1 MNRAIVPVILMLIF
15 CTLYSGCSTHPNA
28 GKIPLKIVAAGSLLV
43 PFSELES
50 QYEALN
56 PDIDVQV
63 EGHGSI
69 QAIRQVTDL
78 YRKFDVVAVAD
89 ESLIPDLMYR
99 TSQETGKNFTDWY
112 APFARNEMV
121 LAYTGK
127 SLYQTEI
134 NETNWPDILAKPD
147 VRVGFSNPMLDAAG
161 YRALMVTML
170 AGDYY
175 GDQTIFPRVIGNH
188 FNPPLVMENSA
199 QGHMVRLPEV
209 PHPSGQH
216 IVIRDGS
223 IFLLSLLAAGGI
235 DYAFEYRSVAEA
247 QNLSYVNLPPE
258 INLASPDYEEWYA
271 KSRVILGFPRFSSI
285 GQERDGRPI
294 VYAMTVPSDATHPE
308 EGQKFLQ
315 FVLEYE
321 KIGET
326 GWPAPL

>member
-1 MNRAIVPVILMLIF
+1 MNRAIFPVILMLFSCILF
-15 CTLYSGCSTHPNA
+15 GGCSMHQDS
-28 GKIPLKIVAAGSLLV
+28 GKIPLKVVAAGSLLV

-50 QYEALN
+50 RYEALN

-99 TSQETGKNFTDWY
+99 PSRETGKNFTDWY
-112 APFARNEMV
+112 VPFARNEMV
-121 LAYTGK
+121 IAYTEK
-127 SLYQTEI
+127 SLYRTEI
-134 NETNWPDILAKPD
+134 NETNWPDILARPE

-161 YRALMVTML
+161 YRAIMVTML

-175 GDQTIFPRVIGNH
+175 GDQTIFPRVIGDH
-188 FNPPLVMENSA
+188 FDPPLVMEESA
-199 QGHMVRLPEV
+199 QGHTVRLPEV
-209 PHPSGQH
+209 PRPADQH

-235 DYAFEYRSVAEA
+235 DYAFEYKSVTEA
-247 QNLSYVNLPPE
+247 QDFFYVSLPEE

-271 KSRVILGFPRFSSI
+271 RSHVILGFPRFSSI

-294 VYAMTVPSDATHPE
+294 VYAMTVPSDAPYPD

-315 FVLEYE
+315 FVLGHE
-321 KIGET
+321 KIGER
-326 GWPAPL
+326 GWPASL

>member
-15 CTLYSGCSTHPNA
+15 CTLYSGCSTHPNT
-28 GKIPLKIVAAGSLLV
+28 GKIPLKVVAAGSLLV

-99 TSQETGKNFTDWY
+99 PSRETGKNFTDWY
-112 APFARNEMV
+112 VPFARNEMV
-121 LAYTGK
+121 IAYTEK
-127 SLYQTEI
+127 SLYHTEI
-134 NETNWPDILAKPD
+134 NETNWPEILAKPD

-188 FNPPLVMENSA
+188 FAPPLVMENSA
-199 QGHMVRLPEV
+199 QDYTVRLPEV
-209 PHPSGQH
+209 PHPSDQH

-223 IFLLSLLAAGGI
+223 IFLL
-235 DYAFEYRSVAEA
+235 
-247 QNLSYVNLPPE
+247 LSLPPE
-258 INLASPDYEEWYA
+258 ELTMHSNTGVSQ
-271 KSRVILGFPRFSSI
+271 KPRTYRMSTFRQRSTLPPLI
-285 GQERDGRPI
+285 
-294 VYAMTVPSDATHPE
+294 T
-308 EGQKFLQ
+308 K
-315 FVLEYE
+315 
-321 KIGET
+321 T
-326 GWPAPL
+326 GTQNPM

>member
-15 CTLYSGCSTHPNA
+15 CTLYSGCSTHPNT
-28 GKIPLKIVAAGSLLV
+28 GKIPLKVVAAGSLLV

-99 TSQETGKNFTDWY
+99 PSRETGKNFTDWY
-112 APFARNEMV
+112 VPFARNEMV
-121 LAYTGK
+121 IAYTEK
-127 SLYQTEI
+127 SLYHTEI
-134 NETNWPDILAKPD
+134 NETNWPEILAKPD

-188 FNPPLVMENSA
+188 FDPPLVMENSA
-199 QGHMVRLPEV
+199 QGYTVRLPEV
-209 PHPSGQH
+209 PHPSDQH

-258 INLASPDYEEWYA
+258 INLASTDYEDWYA
-271 KSRVILGFPRFSSI
+271 KSHVILGFPRFSSI
-285 GQERDGRPI
+285 GQERGGRPI
-294 VYAMTVPSDATHPE
+294 VYAMTVPSDATHPD

-315 FVLEYE
+315 FVLGHE
-321 KIGET
+321 KIGER
-326 GWPAPL
+326 GWPASL